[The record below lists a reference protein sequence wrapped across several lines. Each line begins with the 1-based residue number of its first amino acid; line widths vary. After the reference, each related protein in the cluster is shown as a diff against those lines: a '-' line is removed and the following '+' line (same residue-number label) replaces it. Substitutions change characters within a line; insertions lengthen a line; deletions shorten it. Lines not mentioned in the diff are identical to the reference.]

1 MGCDSLLEV
10 EMVTAQGQ
18 VILANDYQHSDLL
31 WACRG
36 GSGGN
41 FGVVTSLT
49 FRVHPIGNVARF
61 RMTWDFADLE
71 KIVRFWQ
78 AWAPHTDLRLTPLM
92 ALPAQNQG
100 DLRCSGVFVGSEQEL
115 RQLLRPLQ
123 EATNPKTAEFYSTTW
138 IEAARLY
145 AGVPLKQEK
154 FKHSSAYAYEPLP
167 DEAFSILIHNL
178 QTAPGPVNV
187 VTFDTYGGSISQ
199 ISENATA
206 FVHRKALF
214 VIQYLSYWFQD
225 GDADKNIGW
234 IEQFRNSM
242 LPYTRGSYSNYCD
255 SLIADWPT
263 AYFGENLA
271 GLMDVKRKY
280 DPENLFRYE
289 QSIPVY

>member
-1 MGCDSLLEV
+1 MPVMKVESSCGC
-10 EMVTAQGQ
+10 
-18 VILANDYQHSDLL
+18 
-31 WACRG
+31 R
-36 GSGGN
+36 
-41 FGVVTSLT
+41 
-49 FRVHPIGNVARF
+49 
-61 RMTWDFADLE
+61 
-71 KIVRFWQ
+71 K
-78 AWAPHTDLRLTPLM
+78 
-92 ALPAQNQG
+92 
-100 DLRCSGVFVGSEQEL
+100 
-115 RQLLRPLQ
+115 
-123 EATNPKTAEFYSTTW
+123 
-138 IEAARLY
+138 
-145 AGVPLKQEK
+145 
-154 FKHSSAYAYEPLP
+154 SAKR
-167 DEAFSILIHNL
+167 SMKS
-178 QTAPGPVNV
+178 VNGCLCL
-187 VTFDTYGGSISQ
+187 FDPYGGSVSQ

-289 QSIPVY
+289 QSIPLK